1 VGFACRLGPR
11 NAYQPRLFGA
21 LASGV
26 AVGLHGSVRVSKR
39 VLVVDDMPYLRDVQ
53 VMLLTEAGYC
63 ATALGN
69 AREALDRLTE
79 LAPDLILLDMSM
91 PEMDGRQFLARL
103 RATPRWQELPVILTT
118 GKAVDGVARDNGCEV
133 LGKPFSDVALL
144 DRVQRLIGAAG
155 SNGS

>member
-1 VGFACRLGPR
+1 
-11 NAYQPRLFGA
+11 
-21 LASGV
+21 V
-26 AVGLHGSVRVSKR
+26 AIRLHGRVRVSKR

-69 AREALDRLTE
+69 AREAFDRLAE

-103 RATPRWQELPVILTT
+103 RATPRWQGLPVILTT
-118 GKAVDGVARDNGCEV
+118 GKAVDGLARDNGCDV

-155 SNGS
+155 ANGS

>member
-1 VGFACRLGPR
+1 VGPR
-11 NAYQPRLFGA
+11 NAYEPWFFGPHG
-21 LASGV
+21 SPV
-26 AVGLHGSVRVSKR
+26 AIGLHRQERVPKR

-69 AREALDRLTE
+69 AREALDRLAE

-103 RATPRWQELPVILTT
+103 RATPRWQGLPVILTT
-118 GKAVDGVARDNGCEV
+118 GKAVDGVARDNDCEV

>member
-26 AVGLHGSVRVSKR
+26 AVGLHGPVRVSKR

>member
-1 VGFACRLGPR
+1 RAIRAAHGAFDTAASVRQGGVSAGRPGRRQVGFACRLCPR

-26 AVGLHGSVRVSKR
+26 AVGLHGPVRVSKR

-91 PEMDGRQFLARL
+91 PEVERRQFLARL
-103 RATPRWQELPVILTT
+103 RATPR
-118 GKAVDGVARDNGCEV
+118 
-133 LGKPFSDVALL
+133 
-144 DRVQRLIGAAG
+144 
-155 SNGS
+155 